1 MRRVCKAARGFAL
14 LCGVLLPVAVAFA
27 GAPSSP
33 QSCSASGQASGEAVR
48 AATATGSDASVSLEQ
63 RNALVG
69 WSECKYAVMSP

>member
-33 QSCSASGQASGEAVR
+33 QSCSASGEVVR

-69 WSECKYAVMSP
+69 WGGCKNAVMSP